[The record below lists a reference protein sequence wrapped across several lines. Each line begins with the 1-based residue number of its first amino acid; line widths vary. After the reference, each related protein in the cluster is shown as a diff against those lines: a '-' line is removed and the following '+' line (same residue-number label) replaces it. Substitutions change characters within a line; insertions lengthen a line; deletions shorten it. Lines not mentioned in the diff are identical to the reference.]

1 MGIENNVKE
10 ILSELA
16 AGNAFGEPVT
26 LVAATK
32 TRPKEEICR
41 AVAAGIGDVGEN
53 RVQEFREK
61 HGCVGGARE
70 HFIGHLQ
77 TNKVKYVVGCH
88 LIHSLDRD
96 ELAEKICAEA
106 QKKHT
111 VQDVLIQI
119 NIGNE
124 ESKGGYAIG
133 DGLKAYERA
142 KRLEGLRVRG
152 FMAILPIA
160 NGRDLRPLAKEM
172 RALYDEARKGD
183 PDISRLSMGMS
194 GDWRLCI
201 DCGSNMIRLGTLI
214 FGERDY
220 GAR

>member
-96 ELAEKICAEA
+96 ELAEAIAREA

-111 VQDVLIQI
+111 VQDVLLQI
-119 NIGNE
+119 NIGRE
-124 ESKGGYAIG
+124 ESKGGYPYE
-133 DGLKAYERA
+133 DGLSALARMAAYPS
-142 KRLEGLRVRG
+142 LRVRG
-152 FMAILPIA
+152 FMAMLPLT
-160 NGRDLRPLAKEM
+160 D
-172 RALYDEARKGD
+172 DEALLHRLAAAMRTLFDEAKKMSGD
-183 PDISRLSMGMS
+183 IAFLSMGMS
-194 GDWRLCI
+194 GDWRLCL
-201 DCGSNMIRLGTLI
+201 GHGANMIRLGTAI
-214 FGERDY
+214 FGERN
-220 GAR
+220 